1 MNSTILEAD
10 NGVTHEGLFVATLT
24 LFINKF
30 VEFYIS
36 VTEPILENKITL
48 HSNKLFAKL
57 EKWITK
63 LAPNPR

>member
-1 MNSTILEAD
+1 MNSTILEAN

-24 LFINKF
+24 LFTNKF

-48 HSNKLFAKL
+48 SLKQTLCKARKMDNKISA
-57 EKWITK
+57 ES
-63 LAPNPR
+63 